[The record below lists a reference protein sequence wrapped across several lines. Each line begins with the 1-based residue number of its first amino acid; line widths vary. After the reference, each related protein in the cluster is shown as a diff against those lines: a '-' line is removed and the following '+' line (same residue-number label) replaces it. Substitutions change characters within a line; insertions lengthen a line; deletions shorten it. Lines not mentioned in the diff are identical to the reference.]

1 MTSLPGDLARTLAAV
16 ADAGTLDGAARDLHI
31 TPSAVSQRLKAL
43 ETLLGQVVLVRSKPV
58 RLTSTGASVVRF
70 ARQAEMLERETLRT
84 LGLLADGASRTR
96 ATVAVEVDLSS
107 VWLSAVAQAA
117 AVAPMDLNI
126 IDEPA
131 KGHSLVS
138 DDITFRITTS
148 SEEMSG
154 SHTVDLGL
162 GMFDAVATPDFID
175 RWISRGVQ
183 QADFAYAPTVI
194 VRGREAR
201 HHAFVEEVSLAPS
214 RAVSTVAST
223 SAAKALLLEG
233 AGWGLLPRY
242 EARREIQMGRL
253 HRVSTATATER
264 YYLRYAALESQALHA
279 LAEHVQLAARKVLGT
294 NPTVQQGEFTHASA

>member
-1 MTSLPGDLARTLAAV
+1 MISLPGDLARTLAAV

-43 ETLLGQVVLVRSKPV
+43 ETLLGQVMLVRSKPV

-84 LGLLADGASRTR
+84 LGLLADGASRAR

-107 VWLSAVAQAA
+107 VWLSAVARAA
-117 AVAPMDLNI
+117 AVTPVDLNI

-131 KGHSLVS
+131 KGQVLAS
-138 DDITFRITTS
+138 DDITVRITTS

-175 RWISRGVQ
+175 HWISRGVP
-183 QADFAYAPTVI
+183 QADFAYAPTVV

-201 HHAFVEEVSLAPS
+201 HHAFVEEASLAPS
-214 RAVSTVAST
+214 RALSTAAST

-233 AGWGLLPRY
+233 AAWGLLPRY

-253 HRVSTATATER
+253 HRVSTATTTER

-279 LAEHVQLAARKVLGT
+279 LAEHVQVAARTALEAG
-294 NPTVQQGEFTHASA
+294 PTVQQGGFTHASA